1 MNSSSDRTCVRLSP
15 EELMKRNMPAPI
27 QEETVPGNEQI
38 DSLRETVLQMQAT
51 ASALARQTAQM
62 QETLKEMEAR
72 HRKDWQTIESLQ
84 KEMKTL
90 LRDKEQQVGNLLDR
104 TSLQIEKFNRRDLIT
119 RWMLNIL
126 FALPSLLILVLVI
139 LQGLL
144 PLFQF

>member
-1 MNSSSDRTCVRLSP
+1 MNSSSDRTCARLSP
-15 EELMKRNMPAPI
+15 EELMKRNMPVPLP
-27 QEETVPGNEQI
+27 EETVPGNEQI

-51 ASALARQTAQM
+51 ASALARREAQI
-62 QETLKEMEAR
+62 QETLKEMEVR
-72 HRKDWQTIESLQ
+72 HRKDWQTIENLQ

-90 LRDKEQQVGNLLDR
+90 LRDKEQQVGNLPDR

-119 RWMLNIL
+119 RWALNIL

-144 PLFQF
+144 PLFRF

>member
-1 MNSSSDRTCVRLSP
+1 MNSSSDRTCARLSP
-15 EELMKRNMPAPI
+15 EELMKRNMPVPLP
-27 QEETVPGNEQI
+27 EETVPGNEQI

-62 QETLKEMEAR
+62 QETLKEMETR

-119 RWMLNIL
+119 RWALNIL

>member
-1 MNSSSDRTCVRLSP
+1 MNSSSDRTCARLSP
-15 EELMKRNMPAPI
+15 EERMKRNMPVQLP
-27 QEETVPGNEQI
+27 EETVPGNEQI

-51 ASALARQTAQM
+51 ASALARRAAQI
-62 QETLKEMEAR
+62 QETLKEMEVR
-72 HRKDWQTIESLQ
+72 HRKDWQTIENLQ

-119 RWMLNIL
+119 RWALNIL

-144 PLFQF
+144 PLFRF

>member
-1 MNSSSDRTCVRLSP
+1 MNSSSDRTCARLSP
-15 EELMKRNMPAPI
+15 EELMKRNMPVPLP
-27 QEETVPGNEQI
+27 EETVPGNEQI

-51 ASALARQTAQM
+51 ASALARRAAQI
-62 QETLKEMEAR
+62 QETLKEMEVR
-72 HRKDWQTIESLQ
+72 HRKDWQTIENLQ
-84 KEMKTL
+84 KGMKTL

-104 TSLQIEKFNRRDLIT
+104 TFLQIEKFNRRDLIT
-119 RWMLNIL
+119 RWALNIL

>member
-1 MNSSSDRTCVRLSP
+1 MNSSSDRTCARLSP
-15 EELMKRNMPAPI
+15 EELMKRNMPVPLP
-27 QEETVPGNEQI
+27 EETVPGNEQI
-38 DSLRETVLQMQAT
+38 DSLRETILQMQAM

-62 QETLKEMEAR
+62 QETLKEMETR
-72 HRKDWQTIESLQ
+72 HRKDWQTIENLQ

-119 RWMLNIL
+119 RWVLNIL

-144 PLFQF
+144 PLFRF

>member
-1 MNSSSDRTCVRLSP
+1 MNSSSDRTCARLSP
-15 EELMKRNMPAPI
+15 EELMKRNMPVPLP
-27 QEETVPGNEQI
+27 EETVPGNEQI

-51 ASALARQTAQM
+51 ASALARRAAQI
-62 QETLKEMEAR
+62 QETLKEIETR

-90 LRDKEQQVGNLLDR
+90 LRDKEQQVGNLLER

-119 RWMLNIL
+119 RWALNIL

>member
-1 MNSSSDRTCVRLSP
+1 MNSSSDRTCARLSP
-15 EELMKRNMPAPI
+15 EELMKRNMPVQLP
-27 QEETVPGNEQI
+27 EETVPGNEQI

-51 ASALARQTAQM
+51 ASALARRAAQI
-62 QETLKEMEAR
+62 QETLKEMEVR
-72 HRKDWQTIESLQ
+72 HRKDWQTIENLQ

-104 TSLQIEKFNRRDLIT
+104 TSLQIEKINRRDLIT

>member
-1 MNSSSDRTCVRLSP
+1 MNSSSDRTCTRLSP
-15 EELMKRNMPAPI
+15 EELMKRNMPVPLP
-27 QEETVPGNEQI
+27 EETVPGNEQI

-51 ASALARQTAQM
+51 ASALARRAAQI
-62 QETLKEMEAR
+62 QETLKEMEVR
-72 HRKDWQTIESLQ
+72 HRKDWQTIENLQ

-119 RWMLNIL
+119 RWVLNIL

-144 PLFQF
+144 PLFRF

>member
-1 MNSSSDRTCVRLSP
+1 MNSSSDRTCARLSP
-15 EELMKRNMPAPI
+15 EELMKRNMPVLLP
-27 QEETVPGNEQI
+27 EETVPGNEQI

-51 ASALARQTAQM
+51 ASALARRAAQI
-62 QETLKEMEAR
+62 QETLKEMEVR
-72 HRKDWQTIESLQ
+72 HRKDWQTIENLQ

-119 RWMLNIL
+119 RWVLNIL

-144 PLFQF
+144 PLFRF

>member
-1 MNSSSDRTCVRLSP
+1 MNSSSDRTCARLST
-15 EELMKRNMPAPI
+15 EELMKRNMPVPLP
-27 QEETVPGNEQI
+27 EETVPGNEQI

-51 ASALARQTAQM
+51 ASALARRAAQI
-62 QETLKEMEAR
+62 QETLKEMEVR
-72 HRKDWQTIESLQ
+72 HRKDWQTIENLQ

-119 RWMLNIL
+119 RWVLNIL

-144 PLFQF
+144 PLFRF

>member
-1 MNSSSDRTCVRLSP
+1 MNSSSDRTCARLSP
-15 EELMKRNMPAPI
+15 EELMKRNMPEPI
-27 QEETVPGNEQI
+27 PEETAPGNDQI

-51 ASALARQTAQM
+51 ASALARQTIQM
-62 QETLKEMEAR
+62 QETLKEMETR

-104 TSLQIEKFNRRDLIT
+104 TSLQIEKCNRRDLIT

-144 PLFQF
+144 PLFRF

>member
-1 MNSSSDRTCVRLSP
+1 MNSSSDRTCARLSP
-15 EELMKRNMPAPI
+15 EELMKRNMPVPLP
-27 QEETVPGNEQI
+27 EETVPGSEQI
-38 DSLRETVLQMQAT
+38 DSLRETILQMQAM

-62 QETLKEMEAR
+62 QETLKEMETR

-119 RWMLNIL
+119 RWVLNIL
-126 FALPSLLILVLVI
+126 FAMPSLLILVLVI
-139 LQGLL
+139 LQELL

>member
-1 MNSSSDRTCVRLSP
+1 MNSSSDRTCARLSP
-15 EELMKRNMPAPI
+15 EELMKRNMPVLLP
-27 QEETVPGNEQI
+27 EETVPGNEQI

-51 ASALARQTAQM
+51 ASALARRAAQI
-62 QETLKEMEAR
+62 QETLKEIETR
-72 HRKDWQTIESLQ
+72 HRKDWQTIESFQ

>member
-1 MNSSSDRTCVRLSP
+1 MNSSSDRTCARLSP

-27 QEETVPGNEQI
+27 QEETVHGNDQI
-38 DSLRETVLQMQAT
+38 DSLRKTVLQMQAT

-62 QETLKEMEAR
+62 QETLKEMETR

-126 FALPSLLILVLVI
+126 FALPSLLILALVI

-144 PLFQF
+144 PLFRF

>member
-1 MNSSSDRTCVRLSP
+1 MNSSSDRTCARLSP
-15 EELMKRNMPAPI
+15 EELMKRNMPVPLP
-27 QEETVPGNEQI
+27 EETVPGNEQI

-51 ASALARQTAQM
+51 ASALARRAAQI
-62 QETLKEMEAR
+62 QETLKEMEVR
-72 HRKDWQTIESLQ
+72 HRKDWQTIENLQ

-119 RWMLNIL
+119 RWALNIL

-144 PLFQF
+144 PLFRF

>member
-1 MNSSSDRTCVRLSP
+1 MNSSSDRTCARLSP
-15 EELMKRNMPAPI
+15 EELMKRNMPVPLP
-27 QEETVPGNEQI
+27 EETVPGNEQI
-38 DSLRETVLQMQAT
+38 DSLWETVLQMQAT
-51 ASALARQTAQM
+51 ASALARRAAQI
-62 QETLKEMEAR
+62 QETLKEMEVR
-72 HRKDWQTIESLQ
+72 HRKDWQTIENLQ

-119 RWMLNIL
+119 RWALNIL

-144 PLFQF
+144 PLFRF

>member
-1 MNSSSDRTCVRLSP
+1 MNSSSVRTYARLSP
-15 EELMKRNMPAPI
+15 EELMKRNMPVPLP
-27 QEETVPGNEQI
+27 EETVPGNEQI
-38 DSLRETVLQMQAT
+38 DSLRETVLQMQ
-51 ASALARQTAQM
+51 
-62 QETLKEMEAR
+62 ETLKEMEVR
-72 HRKDWQTIESLQ
+72 HRKNWQTIESLQ

-119 RWMLNIL
+119 RWALNIL

-144 PLFQF
+144 PLFRF

>member
-1 MNSSSDRTCVRLSP
+1 MNSSSDRTCARLSP

-27 QEETVPGNEQI
+27 PEETVAGNDQI

-51 ASALARQTAQM
+51 ASALARQAAQM
-62 QETLKEMEAR
+62 QKTLKEMEAR
-72 HRKDWQTIESLQ
+72 HRKDWQTIENLQ

-144 PLFQF
+144 PLFRF

>member
-1 MNSSSDRTCVRLSP
+1 MNSSSDRTCARLSP
-15 EELMKRNMPAPI
+15 EELMKRNMPVPLP
-27 QEETVPGNEQI
+27 EETVPGNEQI
-38 DSLRETVLQMQAT
+38 DSLRETILQMQAM
-51 ASALARQTAQM
+51 ASALARRAAQI
-62 QETLKEMEAR
+62 QETLKEMEVR
-72 HRKDWQTIESLQ
+72 HRKDWQTIENLQ

-119 RWMLNIL
+119 RWVLNIL

-144 PLFQF
+144 PLFRF

>member
-1 MNSSSDRTCVRLSP
+1 MNSSSDRTCARLSP
-15 EELMKRNMPAPI
+15 EELMKRNMPVPLP
-27 QEETVPGNEQI
+27 EETVPGNEQI

-51 ASALARQTAQM
+51 ASALARRAAQI
-62 QETLKEMEAR
+62 QETLKEMEVR

-144 PLFQF
+144 PLFRF

>member
-1 MNSSSDRTCVRLSP
+1 MNSSSDRTCVRLSL

-51 ASALARQTAQM
+51 ASALARRAAQI
-62 QETLKEMEAR
+62 QETLKEMEVR
-72 HRKDWQTIESLQ
+72 HRKDWQTIENLQ

-119 RWMLNIL
+119 RWVLNIL

>member
-1 MNSSSDRTCVRLSP
+1 MNSSSDRTCARLSP
-15 EELMKRNMPAPI
+15 EELMKRNMPVPLP
-27 QEETVPGNEQI
+27 EETVPGNEQI
-38 DSLRETVLQMQAT
+38 DSLRETILQMQAM

-62 QETLKEMEAR
+62 QETLKEMETR

-90 LRDKEQQVGNLLDR
+90 FRDKEQQVGNLLDR
-104 TSLQIEKFNRRDLIT
+104 TSLQMEKFNRRDLIT

-144 PLFQF
+144 PLFRF

>member
-1 MNSSSDRTCVRLSP
+1 MNSSSDRTCARLSP
-15 EELMKRNMPAPI
+15 EELMKRNMPVPLP
-27 QEETVPGNEQI
+27 EETVPGNEQI
-38 DSLRETVLQMQAT
+38 DSLRETILQMQAM
-51 ASALARQTAQM
+51 ASALTRQTAQM
-62 QETLKEMEAR
+62 QETLKEMETR

-104 TSLQIEKFNRRDLIT
+104 TSLQIEKCNRRDLIT

-144 PLFQF
+144 PLFRF

>member
-1 MNSSSDRTCVRLSP
+1 MNSSSDRTCARLSP
-15 EELMKRNMPAPI
+15 EELMKRNMPVPLP
-27 QEETVPGNEQI
+27 EETVPGNEQI

-51 ASALARQTAQM
+51 ASALARRAAQI
-62 QETLKEMEAR
+62 QETLKEMEVR
-72 HRKDWQTIESLQ
+72 HRKDWQTTENLQ

-126 FALPSLLILVLVI
+126 FALPSLLILTLVI
-139 LQGLL
+139 LRGLL
-144 PLFQF
+144 PLFRF

>member
-1 MNSSSDRTCVRLSP
+1 MNSSSDRTCARLSP
-15 EELMKRNMPAPI
+15 EELMKRNMPVQLP
-27 QEETVPGNEQI
+27 EETVPGNEQI
-38 DSLRETVLQMQAT
+38 DSLRETVLQMQVT

-62 QETLKEMEAR
+62 QEALKEMEVR
-72 HRKDWQTIESLQ
+72 NRKDWQTIENLQ

-126 FALPSLLILVLVI
+126 FALPSLLILALVI

-144 PLFQF
+144 PLFRF

>member
-1 MNSSSDRTCVRLSP
+1 MNSSSVRTCARLSP
-15 EELMKRNMPAPI
+15 EELMKRNMPVPLP
-27 QEETVPGNEQI
+27 EETVPGNEQI

-51 ASALARQTAQM
+51 ASALARRAAQI
-62 QETLKEMEAR
+62 QETLKEMEVR
-72 HRKDWQTIESLQ
+72 HRKDWQTIENLQ

-144 PLFQF
+144 PLFRF

>member
-1 MNSSSDRTCVRLSP
+1 MNSSSDRTCARLSP
-15 EELMKRNMPAPI
+15 EELMKRNMPVPLP
-27 QEETVPGNEQI
+27 EETVPRNEQI

-51 ASALARQTAQM
+51 ASALARRAAQI
-62 QETLKEMEAR
+62 QETLKEMEVR
-72 HRKDWQTIESLQ
+72 HRKDWQTIENLQ

-119 RWMLNIL
+119 RWVLNIL

>member
-1 MNSSSDRTCVRLSP
+1 MNSSSDRTCARLSP
-15 EELMKRNMPAPI
+15 EELMKRNMPVQLP
-27 QEETVPGNEQI
+27 EETVPGNEQI

-51 ASALARQTAQM
+51 ASALARRAAQI
-62 QETLKEMEAR
+62 QETLKEMEVR
-72 HRKDWQTIESLQ
+72 HRKDWQTIENLQ

-119 RWMLNIL
+119 RWALNIL
-126 FALPSLLILVLVI
+126 FALLSLLILVLVI

-144 PLFQF
+144 PLFRF

>member
-1 MNSSSDRTCVRLSP
+1 MNSSSDRTCARLSP
-15 EELMKRNMPAPI
+15 EELMKRNMPVPLP
-27 QEETVPGNEQI
+27 EETVPGNEQI
-38 DSLRETVLQMQAT
+38 DSLRETILQMQAM

-62 QETLKEMEAR
+62 QETLKEMETR

-119 RWMLNIL
+119 RWVLNIL
-126 FALPSLLILVLVI
+126 FALPSLLILVLVS

-144 PLFQF
+144 PLFRF

>member
-1 MNSSSDRTCVRLSP
+1 MNSSSVRTCARLSP

-27 QEETVPGNEQI
+27 PEETVPENEQI
-38 DSLRETVLQMQAT
+38 DSLRETVLQMQTT
-51 ASALARQTAQM
+51 ASALARRAAQI

-104 TSLQIEKFNRRDLIT
+104 TSLQIEKCNRRDLIT

>member
-1 MNSSSDRTCVRLSP
+1 MNSSSDRTCARLSP
-15 EELMKRNMPAPI
+15 EELMKRNMPVPLP
-27 QEETVPGNEQI
+27 EETVPENEQI
-38 DSLRETVLQMQAT
+38 DSLRETVLQMQTT
-51 ASALARQTAQM
+51 ASALARQAAQI

-72 HRKDWQTIESLQ
+72 HRKDWQTIENLQ

-90 LRDKEQQVGNLLDR
+90 LRDKEQQVGNLIDR

>member
-1 MNSSSDRTCVRLSP
+1 MNSSSVRTCARLSP
-15 EELMKRNMPAPI
+15 EELMKRNMPASIP
-27 QEETVPGNEQI
+27 EETVPGNDLI

-62 QETLKEMEAR
+62 QETLKEMEVR
-72 HRKDWQTIESLQ
+72 HRKDWQTIENLQ

-90 LRDKEQQVGNLLDR
+90 LRDKEQQVGNLIDR

-119 RWMLNIL
+119 RWVLNIL
-126 FALPSLLILVLVI
+126 FALPSLLILILVI

>member
-1 MNSSSDRTCVRLSP
+1 MNSSSDRTCARLSP
-15 EELMKRNMPAPI
+15 EELMKRNMPVPLP
-27 QEETVPGNEQI
+27 EETVPGNEQI
-38 DSLRETVLQMQAT
+38 DSLRETVLQMQTT
-51 ASALARQTAQM
+51 ASALVRQAAQI

-72 HRKDWQTIESLQ
+72 HRKDWQTIENLQ

-90 LRDKEQQVGNLLDR
+90 LRDKEQQVGNLIDR

-144 PLFQF
+144 PLFRF

>member
-1 MNSSSDRTCVRLSP
+1 MNSSSDRTCARLSP
-15 EELMKRNMPAPI
+15 EELMKRNMPVPLP
-27 QEETVPGNEQI
+27 EETVPGNEQI
-38 DSLRETVLQMQAT
+38 DSLRETVLQMQIT

-62 QETLKEMEAR
+62 QEALKEMEVR
-72 HRKDWQTIESLQ
+72 NRKDWQTIENLQ

-119 RWMLNIL
+119 RWVLNIL

-144 PLFQF
+144 PLFRF

>member
-1 MNSSSDRTCVRLSP
+1 MNSSSDRTCARLSP
-15 EELMKRNMPAPI
+15 EELMKRNMPVPLP
-27 QEETVPGNEQI
+27 EETVPGNEQI

-51 ASALARQTAQM
+51 ASALARRAAQI
-62 QETLKEMEAR
+62 QETLKEMEVR
-72 HRKDWQTIESLQ
+72 HRKDWQTIENLQ

-104 TSLQIEKFNRRDLIT
+104 TSLQIEKFNRRDFIT
-119 RWMLNIL
+119 RWALNIL

-144 PLFQF
+144 PLFRF

>member
-1 MNSSSDRTCVRLSP
+1 MNSSSDRTCARLSP

-51 ASALARQTAQM
+51 ASALARRAAQI
-62 QETLKEMEAR
+62 QETLKEMEVR
-72 HRKDWQTIESLQ
+72 HRKDWQTIENLQ

-104 TSLQIEKFNRRDLIT
+104 TSLQIEKCNRRDLIT
-119 RWMLNIL
+119 RWVLNIL

>member
-1 MNSSSDRTCVRLSP
+1 MNSSSDRTCARLSP
-15 EELMKRNMPAPI
+15 EELMKRNMPVPLP
-27 QEETVPGNEQI
+27 EETVPGNEQI

-62 QETLKEMEAR
+62 QETLKEMEVR
-72 HRKDWQTIESLQ
+72 YRKDWQTIENLQ

-119 RWMLNIL
+119 RWVLNIL

>member
-1 MNSSSDRTCVRLSP
+1 MNSSSDRTCARLSP
-15 EELMKRNMPAPI
+15 EELMKRNMPVPLP
-27 QEETVPGNEQI
+27 EETVPGNEQI
-38 DSLRETVLQMQAT
+38 DSLRKSVLQMQAM
-51 ASALARQTAQM
+51 ASALARQVAQM
-62 QETLKEMEAR
+62 QETLKEMESR

-90 LRDKEQQVGNLLDR
+90 FRDKEQQVGNLLDR
-104 TSLQIEKFNRRDLIT
+104 TSLQIEKCNRRDLIT

-144 PLFQF
+144 PLFRF